1 MGVVVLVLGISI
13 HAPRTG
19 SDAADYRANTA
30 DDKFQST
37 LPARG
42 ATRARVYARTFIT
55 FQSTLPARG
64 ATLYHSC
71 LVVTIRNFNPRS
83 PHGERR
89 RDLRDLVCRRV
100 ISIHAPRTGS
110 DRRYAAAG
118 CEMIEISIHAPRTG
132 SDRAGTFQPVTNSP
146 FQSTLPARGATVCRQ
161 RKWCVIAVFQS
172 TLPAR
177 GATRR
182 WRGRRKRKIFQST
195 LPARGA
201 TTLSPEILDSH
212 KTISI
217 HAPRTGS
224 DRRYAAAGCEMIE
237 ISIHAPRTGS
247 DRAGT
252 FQPVTNS
259 PFQSTLPARGATVCR
274 QRKWCVIAVFQ
285 STLPARGA
293 TRRWRGRR
301 KRKIFQSTLPARGAT
316 TLSPEILDSHK
327 TISIHAPRTGSDFQ
341 RAFNRV

>member
-110 DRRYAAAG
+110 DR
-118 CEMIEISIHAPRTG
+118 
-132 SDRAGTFQPVTNSP
+132 
-146 FQSTLPARGATVCRQ
+146 
-161 RKWCVIAVFQS
+161 
-172 TLPAR
+172 
-177 GATRR
+177 
-182 WRGRRKRKIFQST
+182 
-195 LPARGA
+195 
-201 TTLSPEILDSH
+201 
-212 KTISI
+212 
-217 HAPRTGS
+217 
-224 DRRYAAAGCEMIE
+224 
-237 ISIHAPRTGS
+237 
-247 DRAGT
+247 AGT

>member
-146 FQSTLPARGATVCRQ
+146 FQSTLPARGAT
-161 RKWCVIAVFQS
+161 
-172 TLPAR
+172 
-177 GATRR
+177 
-182 WRGRRKRKIFQST
+182 
-195 LPARGA
+195 
-201 TTLSPEILDSH
+201 
-212 KTISI
+212 
-217 HAPRTGS
+217 
-224 DRRYAAAGCEMIE
+224 
-237 ISIHAPRTGS
+237 
-247 DRAGT
+247 
-252 FQPVTNS
+252 
-259 PFQSTLPARGATVCR
+259 
-274 QRKWCVIAVFQ
+274 
-285 STLPARGA
+285 
-293 TRRWRGRR
+293 RRWRGRR

>member
-110 DRRYAAAG
+110 D
-118 CEMIEISIHAPRTG
+118 
-132 SDRAGTFQPVTNSP
+132 
-146 FQSTLPARGATVCRQ
+146 
-161 RKWCVIAVFQS
+161 
-172 TLPAR
+172 
-177 GATRR
+177 
-182 WRGRRKRKIFQST
+182 
-195 LPARGA
+195 
-201 TTLSPEILDSH
+201 
-212 KTISI
+212 
-217 HAPRTGS
+217 
-224 DRRYAAAGCEMIE
+224 
-237 ISIHAPRTGS
+237 
-247 DRAGT
+247 
-252 FQPVTNS
+252 
-259 PFQSTLPARGATVCR
+259 
-274 QRKWCVIAVFQ
+274 
-285 STLPARGA
+285 
-293 TRRWRGRR
+293 
-301 KRKIFQSTLPARGAT
+301 
-316 TLSPEILDSHK
+316 
-327 TISIHAPRTGSDFQ
+327 DFEP
-341 RAFNRV
+341 